1 MRTMTEAEYFS
12 GRDYILK
19 IGNNEYACLDPH
31 NHEFY
36 ECFVLLSGK
45 FTHTINDKRVKMSQ
59 GDALLIEPGE
69 VHFFDDIPLEKSPH
83 VLVISMPQKRI
94 RRIDDAWENKIIPG
108 FGFEKS
114 GVIHFN
120 STDFAELNANINL
133 LNFSDKDNKD
143 IIFSL
148 IFNIIIRTLLKE
160 TYCSKQ
166 TTDDK
171 RLDYAIKRMN
181 EQGNMAEGIPAFVR
195 LSNFSG
201 RHLARLI
208 YDKYGVS
215 LYEYVTQLRMKY
227 SANLLEF
234 TDMKVLDIAL
244 NVGYMNLSNF
254 TKQFKKY
261 YKKTPNEY
269 RKQFKGPN
277 RNDK

>member
-83 VLVISMPQKRI
+83 VLVISMPQKRM

-269 RKQFKGPN
+269 RKQFKGTN